1 MAEYTVPLGT
11 PSTITLPAPPS
22 GYTWTGYGTTAPDGM
37 AYKPAT
43 SNVLRIEGTPTT
55 AGTTTRTLASDDGY
69 GSGSESLEVTV
80 TVVAPEQITAQT
92 PTTTVP
98 VGTPVVVNL
107 APILPS
113 GAGAFTVTGTLPAG
127 ITAKSSAS
135 SATTLTGTA
144 TTEGDYPLT
153 LQGTDPDYGENVG
166 PALALTLR
174 VAGPAV
180 TIPVPAAQGTEDGYT
195 LPEAEGV
202 IWSVD
207 GVDTEPGTYSVQPV
221 TEPTTVTI
229 TPRAADGYTFE
240 AEPEPLVLTF
250 TPAPDPDPDPEP
262 GPWEPPA
269 RPEGD
274 YPGPW
279 PAPAGPEPTPE
290 DEQTWTALMDDDP
303 QALFV
308 AGKLSERIIRHA
320 GMDVADLDPAEV
332 LTARDHA
339 MTVLEYV
346 KGYTRDRGFVGYVPH
361 RSLQAV
367 IVAAGA
373 RLFVN
378 PEQMTYY
385 STGDYSE
392 RPATMTGW
400 TSAEVAVLRRFRKV
414 YA

>member
-1 MAEYTVPLGT
+1 MAEYTVPLGEQT
-11 PSTITLPAPPS
+11 TITLPAAES
-22 GYTWTGYGTTAPDGM
+22 GYTWTGQGTTPPAGM
-37 AYKPAT
+37 TYKPST
-43 SNVLRIEGTPTT
+43 TDVQRLEGTPTT
-55 AGTTTRTLASDDGY
+55 AGTTTRTLNSDDGF
-69 GSGSESLEVTV
+69 GSGPPTLEVTV
-80 TVVAPEQITAQT
+80 TVVAPAQI
-92 PTTTVP
+92 
-98 VGTPVVVNL
+98 
-107 APILPS
+107 
-113 GAGAFTVTGTLPAG
+113 
-127 ITAKSSAS
+127 
-135 SATTLTGTA
+135 
-144 TTEGDYPLT
+144 
-153 LQGTDPDYGENVG
+153 
-166 PALALTLR
+166 
-174 VAGPAV
+174 
-180 TIPVPAAQGTEDGYT
+180 IPVPAAERTEDGYM
-195 LPEAEGV
+195 LPAAEGV
-202 IWSVD
+202 VWTVD

-229 TPRAADGYTFE
+229 LPRPAEGYVFD
-240 AEPEPLVLTF
+240 AEPEPLVLTYE
-250 TPAPDPDPDPEP
+250 PAPDPDPDPDPEP

-279 PAPAGPEPTPE
+279 PAPAGPEPTP
-290 DEQTWTALMDDDP
+290 DDAAVWASLMDDDP
-303 QALFV
+303 QAMFV
-308 AGKLSERIIRHA
+308 AGRLSERIIRHA
-320 GMDVADLDPAEV
+320 GMDIATLDPAEV

-346 KGYTRDRGFVGYVPH
+346 KGYTRDRGFIGYVPH

-400 TSAEVAVLRRFRKV
+400 TSAELGVLRRFRKV

>member
-1 MAEYTVPLGT
+1 MAEYTVTLGEQT
-11 PSTITLPAPPS
+11 TITLPDNPS
-22 GYTWTGYGTTAPDGM
+22 GYDWSGAGTTPPAGM
-37 AYKPAT
+37 TYKPNNYSVKT
-43 SNVLRIEGTPTT
+43 ITGTPTT
-55 AGTTTRTLASDDGY
+55 AGTTTRVLQSDDGFET
-69 GSGSESLEVTV
+69 GPPTLEVTV
-80 TVVAPEQITAQT
+80 TVVAPVQ
-92 PTTTVP
+92 
-98 VGTPVVVNL
+98 
-107 APILPS
+107 
-113 GAGAFTVTGTLPAG
+113 
-127 ITAKSSAS
+127 
-135 SATTLTGTA
+135 
-144 TTEGDYPLT
+144 
-153 LQGTDPDYGENVG
+153 
-166 PALALTLR
+166 
-174 VAGPAV
+174 
-180 TIPVPAAQGTEDGYT
+180 TIPVPAAERTEDGYM
-195 LPEAEGV
+195 LPAAEGV
-202 IWSVD
+202 VWTVD

-229 TPRAADGYTFE
+229 LPRPAEGYVFD
-240 AEPEPLVLTF
+240 AEPEPLELTYE
-250 TPAPDPDPDPEP
+250 PAPDPDPDPEP

-279 PAPAGPEPTPE
+279 PAPAGPEPTPD
-290 DEQTWTALMDDDP
+290 DETVWASLMDDDP
-303 QALFV
+303 QAMFV
-308 AGKLSERIIRHA
+308 AGRLSERIIRHA

-346 KGYTRDRGFVGYVPH
+346 KGYTRDRGFIGYVPH

-400 TSAEVAVLRRFRKV
+400 TSAELGVLRRFRKV

>member
-11 PSTITLPAPPS
+11 PSIITLPAAPS
-22 GYTWTGYGTTAPDGM
+22 GYTWTGQGTTPPAGM
-37 AYKPAT
+37 TYKPSMT
-43 SNVLRIEGTPTT
+43 DVQRIEGTPTA
-55 AGTTTRTLASDDGY
+55 AGTTTRTLDSDDGF
-69 GSGSESLEVTV
+69 GTGPSKLDVTV
-80 TVVAPEQITAQT
+80 TVVAPEQITAE
-92 PTTTVP
+92 VP
-98 VGTPVVVNL
+98 VTRVPVATPVAVDL
-107 APILPS
+107 EPLLS
-113 GAGAFTVTGTLPAG
+113 GYAVEFIVSGTLPDG
-127 ITAKSSAS
+127 ITAKPTALR
-135 SATTLTGTA
+135 ATSLAGTA
-144 TTEGDYPLT
+144 GTAGDYPLQ
-153 LQGTDPDYGENVG
+153 LQGRDGMGDYDGS
-166 PALALTLR
+166 ALDLTLR
-174 VAGPAV
+174 VAEPV
-180 TIPVPAAQGTEDGYT
+180 QTIPVPAAERTEDGYM
-195 LPEAEGV
+195 LPAAEGV
-202 IWSVD
+202 VWTVD

-229 TPRAADGYTFE
+229 LPRTAEGYVFD
-240 AEPEPLVLTF
+240 AEPEPLVLTYE
-250 TPAPDPDPDPEP
+250 PAPDPEP

-279 PAPAGPEPTPE
+279 PAPAGPEPSPD
-290 DEQTWTALMDDDP
+290 DESVWSSLMDDDP
-303 QALFV
+303 QAMFV
-308 AGKLSERIIRHA
+308 AGRLSERIIRHA

-346 KGYTRDRGFVGYVPH
+346 KGYTRDRGFIGYVPH

-400 TSAEVAVLRRFRKV
+400 TSAELGVLRRFRKV

>member
-1 MAEYTVPLGT
+1 MAEYTVTLGEQT
-11 PSTITLPAPPS
+11 TITLPDNPS
-22 GYTWTGYGTTAPDGM
+22 GYDWSGAGTTPPAGM
-37 AYKPAT
+37 TYKPNNYSVKT
-43 SNVLRIEGTPTT
+43 ITGTPTT
-55 AGTTTRTLASDDGY
+55 AGTTTRVLQSDDGFET
-69 GSGSESLEVTV
+69 GPPTLEVTV
-80 TVVAPEQITAQT
+80 TVVAPVQ
-92 PTTTVP
+92 
-98 VGTPVVVNL
+98 
-107 APILPS
+107 
-113 GAGAFTVTGTLPAG
+113 
-127 ITAKSSAS
+127 
-135 SATTLTGTA
+135 
-144 TTEGDYPLT
+144 
-153 LQGTDPDYGENVG
+153 
-166 PALALTLR
+166 
-174 VAGPAV
+174 
-180 TIPVPAAQGTEDGYT
+180 TIPVPAAERTEDGYM
-195 LPEAEGV
+195 LPAAEGV
-202 IWSVD
+202 VWTVD

-229 TPRAADGYTFE
+229 LPRPAEGYVFD
-240 AEPEPLVLTF
+240 AEPEPLELTYE
-250 TPAPDPDPDPEP
+250 PAPGPDPDPE
-262 GPWEPPA
+262 PWEPPA

-290 DEQTWTALMDDDP
+290 DETVWAALMDDDP
-303 QALFV
+303 QAMFV
-308 AGKLSERIIRHA
+308 AGRLSERIIRHA

-346 KGYTRDRGFVGYVPH
+346 KGYTRDRGFIGYVPH

-385 STGDYSE
+385 SAGDYSE

-400 TSAEVAVLRRFRKV
+400 TSAELGVLRRFRKV

>member
-55 AGTTTRTLASDDGY
+55 AGTTTRVLQSDDGFET
-69 GSGSESLEVTV
+69 GPPTLEVTV
-80 TVVAPEQITAQT
+80 TVAAPVQ
-92 PTTTVP
+92 
-98 VGTPVVVNL
+98 
-107 APILPS
+107 
-113 GAGAFTVTGTLPAG
+113 
-127 ITAKSSAS
+127 
-135 SATTLTGTA
+135 
-144 TTEGDYPLT
+144 
-153 LQGTDPDYGENVG
+153 
-166 PALALTLR
+166 
-174 VAGPAV
+174 
-180 TIPVPAAQGTEDGYT
+180 TIPVPAAERTEDGYM
-195 LPEAEGV
+195 LPPAEGV
-202 IWSVD
+202 VWTVD

-229 TPRAADGYTFE
+229 LPRPAEGYVFDAD
-240 AEPEPLVLTF
+240 PEPLVLTYE
-250 TPAPDPDPDPEP
+250 PAPDPDPDPE
-262 GPWEPPA
+262 PWEPPA

-279 PAPAGPEPTPE
+279 PAPAGPAPTPE
-290 DEQTWTALMDDDP
+290 DEAVWSALLDDDP
-303 QALFV
+303 QAMFV
-308 AGKLSERIIRHA
+308 AGRLSERIIRHA

-346 KGYTRDRGFVGYVPH
+346 KGYTRDRGFIGYVPH